1 MRETLERPAHIIATD
16 LLRLRAFAIAAF
28 CGLQHGVREVDGI
41 PTSSWDFFLR
51 LERCAAALLDKT
63 TATRLL
69 DRLSPA
75 VQDVLRTVAAHETQ
89 SVLRARVQ
97 GREIAEVVRA
107 IGCRALVLKGG
118 VPAISGENPPLPI
131 ADIDLLVERRHIEPL
146 VSALATAGFGVPSR
160 ALPHHQAIAPS
171 TDKLAVEVHWTTHDD
186 GAPVSRAI
194 WDNAGPL
201 ATAPPLERPGNVEYV
216 AHLLEHAMVTHT
228 ERSPSLRDTIL
239 IGRSA
244 KRCTPTQM
252 TCIRKQIARG
262 SDELTRLLDFAI
274 AIESGSSAPDSFQH
288 RSATFYASAA
298 LQLHF
303 PRALSTPG
311 ALAFVTGVAQET
323 NARTFRRLFQW
334 RGTGVESISRVA
346 ERAPH
351 FAPLVLI
358 PLRIAFYGVVS
369 AAALPMIA
377 GIRRKALRNLP
388 RQIS

>member
-1 MRETLERPAHIIATD
+1 MQNSIH
-16 LLRLRAFAIAAF
+16 
-28 CGLQHGVREVDGI
+28 EVEGT
-41 PTSSWDFFLR
+41 PLSSWDFFLR
-51 LERCAAALLDKT
+51 LERCAAALLEKT

-69 DRLSPA
+69 DKLSLP
-75 VQDVLRTVAAHETQ
+75 VQDVLRTVAAQETQ
-89 SVLRARVQ
+89 TVLRARMQ

-118 VPAISGENPPLPI
+118 VPAISGDDPALPI
-131 ADIDLLVERRHIEPL
+131 ADIDLLVDRRHVEPM
-146 VSALATAGFGVPSR
+146 VSALATAGFGVPSK

-171 TDKLAVEVHWTTHDD
+171 TDKLAVEVHWTTHDN

-201 ATAPPLERPGNVEYV
+201 AVAPPLERPGNVEYV
-216 AHLLEHAMVTHT
+216 THLLEHAIVTHS

-239 IGRSA
+239 IGKSA
-244 KRCTPTQM
+244 RRCTPAQATS
-252 TCIRKQIARG
+252 IRKQIARG
-262 SDELTRLLDFAI
+262 NAGLTKLLDFAI
-274 AIESGSSAPDSFQH
+274 AVESGNVTADPFRQ

-298 LQLHF
+298 LQVHF

-311 ALAFVTGVAQET
+311 ALAFVTGVAQEK
-323 NARTFRRLFQW
+323 NARTFRRLFEW

-346 ERAPH
+346 ERAPLI
-351 FAPLVLI
+351 APLVLI

-377 GIRRKALRNLP
+377 GIRRKALRSLP